1 MEMKDIQSI
10 DMSLGLNY
18 MSPPEN
24 TQKMFEFFEFQ
35 MMAKTTF
42 RGLFK
47 RLGLQ
52 PGEEW
57 KVLGAASKGSLEAM
71 LAEMD
76 EIGIERSV
84 MSDFKIWSYRD
95 NAVCAETSIHDINE
109 VVKKTN
115 GRVIGGASYN
125 PFRIQESLEE
135 IEVAVKEYG
144 FKYVFFHPI
153 SFGLRPDDRKCYP
166 LYAKA
171 IELGIPVGYQ
181 SGHSAEPLPSEPG
194 HPMCAD
200 QVMLDFP
207 ELTLILT
214 HTGWP
219 WIDEWCSMI
228 WRHLNC
234 YGMINAYFPSALYP
248 ATVNFIGSS
257 RGRDKVISGSHGFG
271 ATRFKKEFLEL
282 PISDES
288 KRKILRDN
296 AIKVLK
302 LEDGK

>member
-1 MEMKDIQSI
+1 MELKEIQSI
-10 DMSLGLNY
+10 DMSVPLSY
-18 MSPPEN
+18 CSPPEVAK
-24 TQKMFEFFEFQ
+24 KMFEYFEFQ

-42 RGLFK
+42 AGLFK
-47 RLGLQ
+47 RLGLK

-57 KVLGAASKGSLEAM
+57 KVLGAASKGYLEAV
-71 LAEMD
+71 LSEMD
-76 EIGIERSV
+76 EVGVERSV
-84 MSDFKIWSYRD
+84 MPDLKIWSYRH
-95 NAVCAETSIHDINE
+95 NTLMAEEGTIHKIAE

-115 GRVIGGASYN
+115 GRIIGGAGYN

-144 FKYVFFHPI
+144 FKYVWFHPI

-166 LYAKA
+166 LYAKC

-228 WRHLNC
+228 WRHANC
-234 YGMINAYFPSALYP
+234 YGAINAYFPSGLDPAL
-248 ATVNFIGSS
+248 VRFIGSS
-257 RGRDKVISGSHGFG
+257 RGRDKVVSGSHGFG
-271 ATRFKKEFLEL
+271 MTRFKKEFLEL

-288 KRKILRDN
+288 KRKILREN
-296 AIKVLK
+296 AMKVLK
-302 LEDGK
+302 L